1 MSCPFKT
8 SCQTESHVAY
18 ISMEPCGL
26 FHSKLW
32 IFYHNSSLVFK
43 SLCQI
48 ESFVSYRTMEF
59 SFRATY
65 QYGFVWIFVQYG
77 FQYGYEFKSCPFKV
91 ILMSSWI
98 FYHISHNVILF
109 AVSFKATQVLSFQI
123 QMSNWNFSCISQNE
137 ILLALSFKAMNFWKE
152 FKFCFQI

>member
-1 MSCPFKT
+1 
-8 SCQTESHVAY
+8 
-18 ISMEPCGL
+18 
-26 FHSKLW
+26 
-32 IFYHNSSLVFK
+32 
-43 SLCQI
+43 
-48 ESFVSYRTMEF
+48 MEF

-152 FKFCFQI
+152 FKFCFQIFLSNWIFCHLSNNGILFVLLFKATFQNGFLIWIQVLSFSN